1 MTSPTALTQYIGS
14 SVAASLGSAELIGVS
29 RVRALRAV
37 LFPQRAGDVVLGAM
51 LAHVPGECKP
61 IGRTVRVHSVLV
73 ANLRGTGHLHIPQ
86 TDETGVVRSEDR
98 TMQVWQKVLC
108 RDTPGKTRC
117 SIFANVI
124 TKGVMK

>member
-1 MTSPTALTQYIGS
+1 MAGDL
-14 SVAASLGSAELIGVS
+14 AHSANAVHRVIS
-29 RVRALRAV
+29 RGQPRVCRVDWRVPSAGIACRAV
-37 LFPQRAGDVVLGAM
+37 VRRSVLGAM

-124 TKGVMK
+124 TKGAMK